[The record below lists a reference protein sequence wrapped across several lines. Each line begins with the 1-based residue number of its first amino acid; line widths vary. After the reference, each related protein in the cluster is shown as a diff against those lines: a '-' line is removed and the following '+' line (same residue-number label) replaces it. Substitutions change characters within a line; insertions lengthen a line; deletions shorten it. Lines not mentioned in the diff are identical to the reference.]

1 MLYVIIV
8 LYLSFVK
15 IELLYF
21 PSLLIS
27 FKVRC
32 LDLVCA
38 ILFDTLVIFFVGML
52 LCFLLMCVFEF
63 GFFDDLEC
71 CCFVG
76 MLV

>member
-1 MLYVIIV
+1 MN
-8 LYLSFVK
+8 
-15 IELLYF
+15 YF
-21 PSLLIS
+21 NLLIS

-32 LDLVCA
+32 LDLACFFNFFVLW
-38 ILFDTLVIFFVGML
+38 LFVFVSFDVLVIFFVGML

-63 GFFDDLEC
+63 VFFDGFYF

>member
-1 MLYVIIV
+1 MLW
-8 LYLSFVK
+8 LFV
-15 IELLYF
+15 F
-21 PSLLIS
+21 
-27 FKVRC
+27 V
-32 LDLVCA
+32 
-38 ILFDTLVIFFVGML
+38 LFDTLMIFFVGML